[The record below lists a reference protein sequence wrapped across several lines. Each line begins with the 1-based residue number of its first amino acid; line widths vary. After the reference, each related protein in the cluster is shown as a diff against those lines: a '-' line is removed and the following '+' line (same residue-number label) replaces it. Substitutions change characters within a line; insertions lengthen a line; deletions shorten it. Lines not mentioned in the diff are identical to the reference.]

1 MAKKRKE
8 IQEVA
13 NQISRRMLFIGG
25 LQISFGLILVGRLYQ
40 LQILHNDAYLKLSD
54 KNQFDHRLVMAPRGR
69 ILDSKN
75 RLLAGNSEVFELIVI
90 PARAQNLQ
98 KLLSNIDMI
107 IGLSQEEINE
117 IIDIAKNQPDFLE
130 ISIKSDLTQR
140 ELSHLAIRS
149 AILEGV
155 LFQKNFNRIYPQ
167 GKLLSHV
174 TGYVSGITANEIE
187 KNRSLHRLVGLK
199 TGKAGLEKTL
209 DESLRGI
216 VGEERIEVNSRGKP
230 VRFISDRT
238 PKQGSDSQLTIDI
251 DIQSYAVDRLK
262 QGNSEQV
269 ELSDSAVQEAITKND
284 ALKAYIN
291 IGETMILK
299 DSKSRY
305 VPPETGAVV
314 LMDVETGGVV
324 AMVSSP
330 AYDPNLF
337 AGKLSNRA
345 WQNINDHPRVPLL
358 NRVVAGLYS
367 PGSTFKM
374 AVYAAALEAGVISS
388 DTSYIC
394 NGFFEFGDRN
404 FYCWQEKGHGKLNG
418 RQAIAQSCD
427 VYFYQIALKTGIDR
441 IQNMANRMGLGIITD
456 VGIPGEKLGI
466 IPNRQ
471 WKKNNRGTVWTP
483 GETVIAGIGQG
494 FVLTTPI
501 QLAVM
506 AARIGNGRK
515 AVKAKLLSEH
525 AKKSD
530 EFQSLNISGTV
541 LKEIQRSMRSVV
553 AGGRGTARNYDLKG
567 YGMAGKTGT
576 VQVKRISKA
585 ERDEG
590 IIDNTDRRWE
600 ERDHALF
607 VAYAPYEKP
616 KYAISVIVEHG
627 GSGSSM
633 AAPIARDILKFALDR
648 QSL

>member
-13 NQISRRMLFIGG
+13 NQISRRMLFVGG

-107 IGLSQEEINE
+107 IGLSQEEIKD

-187 KNRSLHRLVGLK
+187 QNRSLRRLVGLK
-199 TGKAGLEKTL
+199 TGKVGLEKTL

-337 AGKLSNRA
+337 AGRLSNRA

-404 FYCWQEKGHGKLNG
+404 FYCWQEKGHGKVNG

-525 AKKSD
+525 AKNSD

-633 AAPIARDILKFALDR
+633 AAPIARDILKFTLDR

>member
-13 NQISRRMLFIGG
+13 NQISRRMLFVGG

-107 IGLSQEEINE
+107 IGLSQEEIKD

-130 ISIKSDLTQR
+130 ISIKSDFTQR

-187 KNRSLHRLVGLK
+187 QNRNLRRLVGLK

-284 ALKAYIN
+284 ALKAHIN

-337 AGKLSNRA
+337 AGRLSNRA

-404 FYCWQEKGHGKLNG
+404 FYCWQEKGHGKVNG

-494 FVLTTPI
+494 LVLTTPI

-506 AARIGNGRK
+506 AARIANGRK

-525 AKKSD
+525 AKNSD
-530 EFQSLNISGTV
+530 DFQSLNISGTV
-541 LKEIQRSMRSVV
+541 LKEIQRSMRGVV
-553 AGGRGTARNYDLKG
+553 AGGRGTARNYDLEG

-590 IIDNTDRRWE
+590 IVDNADRRWKD
-600 ERDHALF
+600 RDHALF

-648 QSL
+648 QFI

>member
-8 IQEVA
+8 LQEVA
-13 NQISRRMLFIGG
+13 KQISRRMLFVSGI
-25 LQISFGLILVGRLYQ
+25 QISFGLVLVGRLYQ
-40 LQILHNDAYLKLSD
+40 LQILHSDAYLNLSN
-54 KNQFDHRLVMAPRGR
+54 KNQFDHRLVIAPRGR

-90 PARAQNLQ
+90 PARTKNLQ
-98 KLLSNIDMI
+98 KLLSNIDAI
-107 IGLSQEEINE
+107 VGLSQEEIKE
-117 IIDIAKNQPDFLE
+117 IIEKAKNQPDFLE

-174 TGYVSGITANEIE
+174 TGYVSGITANEI
-187 KNRSLHRLVGLK
+187 KRNKKLRRLVGLK

-230 VRFISDRT
+230 VRFISDSL
-238 PKQGSDSQLTIDI
+238 PKHGIDHQLTIDI
-251 DIQSYAVDRLK
+251 DVQSYAVERLK

-269 ELSDSAVQEAITKND
+269 SLSDSSVQEAITKND
-284 ALKAYIN
+284 EIRAHIN
-291 IGETMILK
+291 IGETMILR
-299 DSKSRY
+299 DANSRY

-314 LMDVETGGVV
+314 VMDIKTGGVV
-324 AMVSSP
+324 AMASAP

-337 AGKLSNRA
+337 VGRLSNRA
-345 WQNINDHPRVPLL
+345 WQNINEHPRIPLL

-374 AVYAAALEAGVISS
+374 VVYAAALEAGVISS
-388 DTSYIC
+388 DTSYFC
-394 NGFFEFGDRN
+394 KGFFEFGDRN

-441 IQNMANRMGLGIITD
+441 IQNMANRMGLGIVTD
-456 VGIPGEKLGI
+456 VGIPGEKIGI
-466 IPNRQ
+466 IPNRK
-471 WKKNNRGTVWTP
+471 WKKDYRGTVWTP

-506 AARIGNGRK
+506 AARIGNGKK
-515 AVKAKLLSEH
+515 AVQAKLLLENTENT
-525 AKKSD
+525 D
-530 EFQSLNISGTV
+530 GFQPLNINASV

-553 AGGRGTARNYDLKG
+553 SGSRGTARNYDIDD

-590 IIDNTDRRWE
+590 IIDNIDRRWKD
-600 ERDHALF
+600 RDHALF
-607 VAYAPYEKP
+607 VAYAPYDKP

-648 QSL
+648 QPL

>member
-1 MAKKRKE
+1 M
-8 IQEVA
+8 
-13 NQISRRMLFIGG
+13 
-25 LQISFGLILVGRLYQ
+25 
-40 LQILHNDAYLKLSD
+40 
-54 KNQFDHRLVMAPRGR
+54 
-69 ILDSKN
+69 
-75 RLLAGNSEVFELIVI
+75 FELIVI
-90 PARAQNLQ
+90 PARVKNLQ
-98 KLLSNIDMI
+98 KLLLNIDAI
-107 IGLSQEEINE
+107 IGLSTEEIKD
-117 IIDIAKNQPDFLE
+117 IIDTAKNQPDFLE
-130 ISIKSDLTQR
+130 VSIKSNLTQR

-174 TGYVSGITANEIE
+174 TGYVSGITANEL
-187 KNRSLHRLVGLK
+187 KQNRHLRRLVGLK

-216 VGEERIEVNSRGKP
+216 VGEERIEVNSSGKP
-230 VRFISDRT
+230 VRFISDRL
-238 PKQGSDSQLTIDI
+238 PKQGTDSQLTIDI
-251 DIQSYAVDRLK
+251 DIQSFAVDRLK
-262 QGNSEQV
+262 QGNSQQV
-269 ELSDSAVQEAITKND
+269 ELSDSSVQEAITKND
-284 ALKAYIN
+284 ELKAHIN

-314 LMDVETGGVV
+314 LMDVKTGGVV

-337 AGKLSNRA
+337 SGRLTNRA
-345 WQNINDHPRVPLL
+345 WQNINEHPRVPLL

-374 AVYAAALEAGVISS
+374 AVYAAALEAGVIS
-388 DTSYIC
+388 TNNSYIC
-394 NGFFEFGDRN
+394 RGFFEFGDRN
-404 FYCWQEKGHGKLNG
+404 FYCWQEKGHGKVNG
-418 RQAIAQSCD
+418 RQAISQSCD

-471 WKKNNRGTVWTP
+471 WKKNNRGTIWTP

-506 AARIGNGRK
+506 AARIGNGKK

-525 AKKSD
+525 VKNSD
-530 EFQSLNISGTV
+530 AFEPLNISGTV

-553 AGGRGTARNYDLKG
+553 SGSRGTARNYDLEG

-590 IIDNTDRRWE
+590 IIDNIDRRWKD
-600 ERDHALF
+600 RDHALF

-648 QSL
+648 QSI

>member
-1 MAKKRKE
+1 
-8 IQEVA
+8 
-13 NQISRRMLFIGG
+13 
-25 LQISFGLILVGRLYQ
+25 
-40 LQILHNDAYLKLSD
+40 
-54 KNQFDHRLVMAPRGR
+54 
-69 ILDSKN
+69 
-75 RLLAGNSEVFELIVI
+75 
-90 PARAQNLQ
+90 
-98 KLLSNIDMI
+98 
-107 IGLSQEEINE
+107 
-117 IIDIAKNQPDFLE
+117 
-130 ISIKSDLTQR
+130 
-140 ELSHLAIRS
+140 
-149 AILEGV
+149 
-155 LFQKNFNRIYPQ
+155 
-167 GKLLSHV
+167 
-174 TGYVSGITANEIE
+174 
-187 KNRSLHRLVGLK
+187 
-199 TGKAGLEKTL
+199 
-209 DESLRGI
+209 
-216 VGEERIEVNSRGKP
+216 
-230 VRFISDRT
+230 
-238 PKQGSDSQLTIDI
+238 
-251 DIQSYAVDRLK
+251 
-262 QGNSEQV
+262 
-269 ELSDSAVQEAITKND
+269 
-284 ALKAYIN
+284 
-291 IGETMILK
+291 MILK

-337 AGKLSNRA
+337 AGKLSIRA

-367 PGSTFKM
+367 PGSIFKM

-404 FYCWQEKGHGKLNG
+404 FYCWQEKGHGKVNG

-427 VYFYQIALKTGIDR
+427 VYFYQIALKAGIDR

-525 AKKSD
+525 TKNSD

-600 ERDHALF
+600 DRDHALF

>member
-13 NQISRRMLFIGG
+13 NQISRRMLFVGG

-187 KNRSLHRLVGLK
+187 QNRSLRRLVGLK
-199 TGKAGLEKTL
+199 TGKVGLEKTL

-251 DIQSYAVDRLK
+251 DVQSYAVDRLK

-269 ELSDSAVQEAITKND
+269 ELSDSAVQQAITKND

-337 AGKLSNRA
+337 AGRLSNRA

-404 FYCWQEKGHGKLNG
+404 FYCWQEKGHGKVNG

-525 AKKSD
+525 AKNSD

-633 AAPIARDILKFALDR
+633 AAPIARDILKFTLDR

>member
-1 MAKKRKE
+1 
-8 IQEVA
+8 
-13 NQISRRMLFIGG
+13 
-25 LQISFGLILVGRLYQ
+25 
-40 LQILHNDAYLKLSD
+40 
-54 KNQFDHRLVMAPRGR
+54 
-69 ILDSKN
+69 
-75 RLLAGNSEVFELIVI
+75 
-90 PARAQNLQ
+90 
-98 KLLSNIDMI
+98 MI
-107 IGLSQEEINE
+107 IGLSQEEIKD

-187 KNRSLHRLVGLK
+187 QNRNLRRLVGLK

-284 ALKAYIN
+284 ALKAHIN

-337 AGKLSNRA
+337 AGRLSNRA

-404 FYCWQEKGHGKLNG
+404 FYCWQEKGHGKVNG

-515 AVKAKLLSEH
+515 AVKAKLLYEH
-525 AKKSD
+525 AKNSD

-590 IIDNTDRRWE
+590 IIDNTDRRWKD
-600 ERDHALF
+600 RDHALF

-648 QSL
+648 QSI

>member
-13 NQISRRMLFIGG
+13 NQISRRMLFVGG

-187 KNRSLHRLVGLK
+187 QNRSLRRLVGLK
-199 TGKAGLEKTL
+199 TGKVGLEKTL

-251 DIQSYAVDRLK
+251 DVQSYAVDRLK

-269 ELSDSAVQEAITKND
+269 ELSDSAVQQAITKND

-337 AGKLSNRA
+337 AGRLSNRA

-404 FYCWQEKGHGKLNG
+404 FYCWQEKGHGKVIG

-525 AKKSD
+525 AKNSD

-633 AAPIARDILKFALDR
+633 AAPIARDILKFTLDR